1 MAKKTNHDQDQDQAL
16 EKELAALKQEYE
28 RLREQKFRSEEN
40 LANLERQL
48 AELEDQARKE
58 YGTAVPE
65 ELEKLLAQKREE
77 NARLV
82 ADYRQHIQDINNGL
96 AEIEQQEGQA

>member
-1 MAKKTNHDQDQDQAL
+1 MAKTNNHDQDQAL
-16 EKELAALKQEYE
+16 EQELAALKQEYE

-48 AELEDQARKE
+48 AELEDQARQE
-58 YGTAVPE
+58 YGTAEPD
-65 ELEKLLAQKREE
+65 ELEKLLDQKREE
-77 NARLV
+77 NAKLV

-96 AEIEQQEGQA
+96 AAIEQQEGQA